1 MSDRSSSSI
10 QFQCPKCSG
19 KLSVPASQAGVS
31 VTCPKCEA
39 TIKTPRIATLDR
51 EEEWIQLDQPAVQI
65 GMEPPK
71 ATEAK
76 RYRWQKSD
84 GTEQPSTGKGSA
96 TPPPPTNAPTT
107 GQSPAG
113 KQPSG
118 ANKSGQPASGA
129 RPQGNASRSGAI
141 KPPSAPPSNRSS
153 DASDDDLRLAPEE
166 PTGKSRE
173 SAEQLLQSAASPPP
187 RPMTK
192 KAVPEPTPQR
202 EVSREYRVQCKLC
215 GTLLYAEPQ
224 QAGRMIQCPDCHS
237 QFEAPPPPVKRAS
250 KPAKPAAAAD
260 PMEVR
265 FKNETPPARPAVTG
279 TKSTQDMLDRAK
291 QELDETPEDGG
302 ETIYDFDTR
311 GWLMRSFSFL
321 FDLGLI
327 LIAIASGVF
336 SAGLFLAVCWFA
348 QQSEATRGLGSLL
361 GVLIGAGIGIP
372 LMSALLTNGLAV
384 LESSANRLKRVQ
396 EWPMFNPVE
405 WFGEIACVVVA
416 FLLAALPGGLLALL
430 VQYLGGGTVMMLG
443 AYLISVWLLFP
454 PLLLS
459 MLDLQSVFRPYSKEV
474 YQSIQS
480 RGEAWGACYMMTALG
495 LAAFYLLSIMV
506 ASMGWKYPVILGM
519 ALPWILF
526 YLFQQYGVLASRIS
540 DITNLGF
547 EPSDAPEESSQTEP
561 PPQ

>member
-1 MSDRSSSSI
+1 MSDGSTGSI

-19 KLSVPASQAGVS
+19 KLSVPAAQAGAS

-65 GMEPPK
+65 GIEPPK
-71 ATEAK
+71 PTDTT
-76 RYRWQKSD
+76 RYRWQKNER
-84 GTEQPSTGKGSA
+84 TEPPKGKGPA
-96 TPPPPTNAPTT
+96 TTRPHTAAPTT
-107 GQSPAG
+107 TGDSPAP
-113 KQPSG
+113 KQSSG
-118 ANKSGQPASGA
+118 TSRQGQTASVA
-129 RPQGNASRSGAI
+129 SPQGTASRSGAT
-141 KPPSAPPSNRSS
+141 KPPSSPPSAISP
-153 DASDDDLRLAPEE
+153 DASDDDLQLAPEE
-166 PTGKSRE
+166 PPRKSRE
-173 SAEQLLQSAASPPP
+173 SAEQLLQSASSPSPKPSTKKTVPQPPP
-187 RPMTK
+187 R
-192 KAVPEPTPQR
+192 EESQ
-202 EVSREYRVQCKLC
+202 EYRVQCKLC
-215 GTLLYAEPQ
+215 GTLMYAEPQ

-237 QFEAPPPPVKRAS
+237 QFEAPPPPVKRAA
-250 KPAKPAAAAD
+250 KPAKPAVAAD

-265 FKNETPPARPAVTG
+265 FKNETPPVRPTSTG
-279 TKSTQDMLDRAK
+279 TKTTQDILDRAK
-291 QELDETPEDGG
+291 QELEDAPEDGG
-302 ETIYDFDTR
+302 EANYDFDTR

-321 FDLGLI
+321 FDPGLI

-336 SAGLFLAVCWFA
+336 SAGLLLAVWWFA

-361 GVLIGAGIGIP
+361 GILIGAGLGIP

-405 WFGEIACVVVA
+405 WFGEITCVVVA
-416 FLLAALPGGLLALL
+416 FLMAALPGSLLALL
-430 VQYLGGGTVMMLG
+430 VQYFGGGKVMMLG
-443 AYLISVWLLFP
+443 AYLISVWLFFP

-459 MLDLQSVFRPYSKEV
+459 MLDLQSFFRPYSKEV
-474 YQSIQS
+474 YQSFQS

-495 LAAFYLLSIMV
+495 LATFYLLSIMI

-540 DITNLGF
+540 DVTNLGF
-547 EPSDAPEESSQTEP
+547 EPSEAVAEESSQTEL

>member
-1 MSDRSSSSI
+1 MSDRSSGSI

-19 KLSVPASQAGVS
+19 KLSVPATQAGVS
-31 VTCPKCEA
+31 VTCPQCEA

-65 GMEPPK
+65 GMESPKPPE
-71 ATEAK
+71 TT
-76 RYRWQKSD
+76 RYRWQKND
-84 GTEQPSTGKGSA
+84 RADQ
-96 TPPPPTNAPTT
+96 PTT
-107 GQSPAG
+107 G
-113 KQPSG
+113 KVPS
-118 ANKSGQPASGA
+118 APRTPTAAPTSSDVPAS
-129 RPQGNASRSGAI
+129 RPSSRSESQGRASPPASRAGNASNSGST
-141 KPPSAPPSNRSS
+141 KPSSSAPSGRSP

-166 PTGKSRE
+166 PIKKSRE
-173 SAEQLLQSAASPPP
+173 SAEQLLQSAASPAPKP
-187 RPMTK
+187 KTQRP
-192 KAVPEPTPQR
+192 APEPPQR
-202 EVSREYRVQCKLC
+202 EGSQEYRVQCKLC
-215 GTLLYAEPQ
+215 GTLLYVEPN

-237 QFEAPPPPVKRAS
+237 QFEAPPPPVKRS
-250 KPAKPAAAAD
+250 PKPTRPAVAAD

-265 FKNETPPARPAVTG
+265 FKNETPPVRPATTG
-279 TKSTQDMLDRAK
+279 TKATQDLLDRAK
-291 QELDETPEDGG
+291 QELDDTPEDGG
-302 ETIYDFDTR
+302 ETTYDFDTR

-321 FDLGLI
+321 FDPGLI

-336 SAGLFLAVCWFA
+336 SAGLLLAVWWFA

-430 VQYLGGGTVMMLG
+430 VQYFGGGRVMMLG
-443 AYLISVWLLFP
+443 AYLISVWLFFP

-459 MLDLQSVFRPYSKEV
+459 MLDLQSFFRPYSKEV
-474 YQSIQS
+474 YQSFQS

-495 LAAFYLLSIMV
+495 LAGFYLLSIMI

-519 ALPWILF
+519 TLPWILF

-540 DITNLGF
+540 DVTNLGF
-547 EPSDAPEESSQTEP
+547 EPSEPPEESSPEV

>member
-1 MSDRSSSSI
+1 MPESPSGSI

-19 KLSVPASQAGVS
+19 KLSVPADKAGVS

-51 EEEWIQLDQPAVQI
+51 EEEWIQLDQPAVQLGI
-65 GMEPPK
+65 EPPK
-71 ATEAK
+71 ATETT
-76 RYRWQKSD
+76 RYRWQKND
-84 GTEQPSTGKGSA
+84 RTQPPSTGKGPA
-96 TPPPPTNAPTT
+96 TPRPPTSAP
-107 GQSPAG
+107 SPAESKG
-113 KQPSG
+113 PKEPSG
-118 ANKSGQPASGA
+118 TSKQDLPASGA
-129 RPQGNASRSGAI
+129 SSRGTASRSEAT
-141 KPPSAPPSNRSS
+141 KPPSAPPSNSS
-153 DASDDDLRLAPEE
+153 WDASDDDLQLAPEE
-166 PTGKSRE
+166 PSRKSRE

-187 RPMTK
+187 KPMTK
-192 KAVPEPTPQR
+192 KTVSEPAQKETPQ
-202 EVSREYRVQCKLC
+202 EYRVQCKLC
-215 GTLLYAEPQ
+215 GTLMYAEPQ

-237 QFEAPPPPVKRAS
+237 QFEGPPPPVKRPP
-250 KPAKPAAAAD
+250 KPAKPAVAAD

-265 FKNETPPARPAVTG
+265 FKNETPPARPAATN
-279 TKSTQDMLDRAK
+279 TKSTQDILDRAK
-291 QELDETPEDGG
+291 QELDDAPEDGG
-302 ETIYDFDTR
+302 EMTYDFDTR
-311 GWLMRSFSFL
+311 GWLVRSFSFL
-321 FDLGLI
+321 FDPGLI

-336 SAGLFLAVCWFA
+336 SAGLLLAVWWFA
-348 QQSEATRGLGSLL
+348 QQSEATRGLGNLL
-361 GVLIGAGIGIP
+361 GVLIGAGLGIP

-384 LESSANRLKRVQ
+384 LESSANRLKKVQ

-430 VQYLGGGTVMMLG
+430 LQYLGGGSVMMLG

-459 MLDLQSVFRPYSKEV
+459 MLDLQSVFRPYSKDV

-495 LAAFYLLSIMV
+495 LAGFYLLSILV
-506 ASMGWKYPVILGM
+506 NSMGWKYPVILGM

-540 DITNLGF
+540 DVTNLGF
-547 EPSDAPEESSQTEP
+547 EPSDAPEESSQTEL